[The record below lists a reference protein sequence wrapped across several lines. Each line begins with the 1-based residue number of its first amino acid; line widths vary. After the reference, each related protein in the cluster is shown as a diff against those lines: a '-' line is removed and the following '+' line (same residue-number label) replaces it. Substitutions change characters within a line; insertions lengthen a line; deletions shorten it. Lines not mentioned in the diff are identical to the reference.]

1 MSHQIL
7 KVLAL
12 IIFLFI
18 VLYKTTEKFHNYL
31 SVYDGDKSYMR
42 FLDYIHGHPQY
53 PNNLNYPNNLRYPIN
68 LNYPINPRK
77 GLMLTD
83 LRGDPHLIDYRS
95 DPLIVNPEAQD
106 YKGMVWGM
114 PHNRKII
121 VI

>member
-1 MSHQIL
+1 MSHRIL

-42 FLDYIHGHPQY
+42 FLDYIHGYPQY
-53 PNNLNYPNNLRYPIN
+53 PFNLR
-68 LNYPINPRK
+68 YPINPRK
-77 GLMLTD
+77 GLILTD